1 MWYIYPNIKA
11 TDVTILVK
19 YFHEEG
25 HRALPVNVRDYEMDL
40 PIEKVENSTRSRWSV
55 ISKKLLLT

>member
-11 TDVTILVK
+11 TDVTILAK
-19 YFHEEG
+19 YSHEER
-25 HRALPVNVRDYEMDL
+25 HRVLPVNVRDYEMDL

-55 ISKKLLLT
+55 IRKKLLLT